1 VVIFLGFV
9 SIPIAVC
16 FLGLGKEEMEDTR
29 DAVEALKTK
38 GYSKLPES
46 LIGKDITNMDMDQL
60 PQMSN

>member
-29 DAVEALKTK
+29 DVIKALKSK

-46 LIGKDITNMDMDQL
+46 LIGKDITNMNMDHL
-60 PQMSN
+60 PQMSD